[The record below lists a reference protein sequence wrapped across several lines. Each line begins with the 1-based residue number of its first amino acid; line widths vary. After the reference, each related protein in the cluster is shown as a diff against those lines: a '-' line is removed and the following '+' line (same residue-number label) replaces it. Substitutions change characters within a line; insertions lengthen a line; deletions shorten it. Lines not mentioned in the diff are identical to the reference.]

1 MTLRGYRKFIFAMFS
16 VLCLS
21 ILMGL
26 DRIAEATYST
36 LVLSTLGGFLAANT
50 LSSKVTEKT
59 S

>member
-21 ILMGL
+21 ILMGMG
-26 DRIAEATYST
+26 RITEAAYST
-36 LVLSTLGGFLAANT
+36 LMLSTLGGFLAANT
-50 LSSKVTEKT
+50 LSSKEKT